1 MIFLN
6 LKKLVVRSWNVLN
19 WNYSFSFFLN
29 STSLFICLEG
39 GLLLGD
45 PIFYALAGALLEGYA
60 EGAVAAV
67 TTAVG
72 QLLGLDRLALGGGRR
87 LAEELYEI
95 IDAQR
100 VDVGIV
106 GSALARE
113 IHAEIGA
120 VGAQGL
126 SQLHRRKVG
135 LQVEFVALAAVV
147 QQLTN
152 LLDNGL

>member
-29 STSLFICLEG
+29 STSLFICLED

-45 PIFYALAGALLEGYA
+45 PVFYALAGALLEGYA

-72 QLLGLDRLALGGGRR
+72 QLLGLDRLALGRLRAIGRKMR
-87 LAEELYEI
+87 YEVYAKTGFSG
-95 IDAQR
+95 DGR
-100 VDVGIV
+100 SLFLFLGTRPLRNWLHLV
-106 GSALARE
+106 
-113 IHAEIGA
+113 
-120 VGAQGL
+120 L
-126 SQLHRRKVG
+126 SG
-135 LQVEFVALAAVV
+135 WP
-147 QQLTN
+147 
-152 LLDNGL
+152 